1 MIAQT
6 EHELTGYPSVDKPWL
21 KYYDKA
27 LTEEDIPKCSAFRM
41 LYERNKDY
49 LTDTALL
56 YFHKKMTYKML
67 FQKIEKAAAALAAL
81 GIGKGDIVTLQTLNM
96 PQTVILFY
104 ALSYIGAV
112 ANSIFV
118 TEGEEE
124 LHDILLTTE
133 SKMYITMD
141 SFWSSHRN
149 AVLGTDVTHVLLL
162 QVAQEADTVTKI
174 VLSVKRKSPNAECLT
189 WNTFLAFGN
198 KKADE
203 VNDSSL
209 PMAMVYTGGTTGKSK
224 AVVLSSKNLNALV
237 MQYEHTY
244 VGLKR
249 GGVFMNSLP
258 TFIAFGIVCSM
269 HMPLCLGIV
278 NIIVAD
284 PTPMNSGKYFAKYKP
299 NYFVNGIA
307 GIESII
313 NHPKVRKMKLDFIKV
328 LAAGGEPV
336 PVSLEEKT
344 NHFLRE
350 HQSNARLCIGYGM
363 TEVASTVVTSSP
375 RADRMGTVGIPLP
388 ETVVKIVE
396 PETTRELTYDVEGE
410 ICFHTPTMMLGYYK
424 EEEETKNIIKL
435 HPDGML
441 WVHSGDIGRISRDG
455 FLVVVG
461 RIKRIIS
468 IRKDGI
474 YHKVFSKLI
483 EETLGKADGV
493 EGIVIVGREKPA
505 IEHELVAF
513 VVKNSLRAEEEVR
526 CQLQKYAQ
534 KNMETWEQPI
544 EYRFVDNFPRTDVG
558 KINYRKLEEMAK

>member
-41 LYERNKDY
+41 LYEKNKDY

-96 PQTVILFY
+96 PQTIILFY

-149 AVLGTDVTHVLLL
+149 AVSGTDVTHVLLL

-174 VLSVKRKSPNAECLT
+174 VLSVKRKFPNAECLT

-278 NIIVAD
+278 NVIVAD

-328 LAAGGEPV
+328 IAAGGEPV

-396 PETTRELTYDVEGE
+396 PETTRELTYDEEGE
-410 ICFHTPTMMLGYYK
+410 ICFHTPTMMIGYYK

-544 EYRFVDNFPRTDVG
+544 EYHFVDNFPRTDVG

>member
-27 LTEEDIPKCSAFRM
+27 LIEEDIPKCSAFRM

-203 VNDSSL
+203 VNDSSM

-513 VVKNSLRAEEEVR
+513 VVKNSQREEEEVK

-534 KNMETWEQPI
+534 KNMET
-544 EYRFVDNFPRTDVG
+544 
-558 KINYRKLEEMAK
+558 

>member
-141 SFWSSHRN
+141 FFWSSHRN

-513 VVKNSLRAEEEVR
+513 VVKNSQREEEEVK

-534 KNMETWEQPI
+534 KNMETWERPI
-544 EYRFVDNFPRTDVG
+544 EYRFVENFPRTDVG

>member
-27 LTEEDIPKCSAFRM
+27 LIEEDIPKCSAFRM

-203 VNDSSL
+203 VNDSSM

-513 VVKNSLRAEEEVR
+513 VVKNSQREEEEVK

-534 KNMETWEQPI
+534 KNMETWERPI
-544 EYRFVDNFPRTDVG
+544 EYRFVENFPRTDVG

>member
-67 FQKIEKAAAALAAL
+67 FQKIERAAAALAAL

-513 VVKNSLRAEEEVR
+513 VVKNSQREEEEVK

-534 KNMETWEQPI
+534 KNMETWERPI
-544 EYRFVDNFPRTDVG
+544 EYRFVENFPRTDVG

>member
-27 LTEEDIPKCSAFRM
+27 LIEEDIPKCSAFRM

-174 VLSVKRKSPNAECLT
+174 VLSVKRKFPNAECLT

-198 KKADE
+198 KRTDE

-278 NIIVAD
+278 NVIVAD

-328 LAAGGEPV
+328 IAAGGEPV

-513 VVKNSLRAEEEVR
+513 VVKNSQREEEEVK

-534 KNMETWEQPI
+534 KNMETWERPI
-544 EYRFVDNFPRTDVG
+544 EYRFVENFPRTDVG

>member
-1 MIAQT
+1 MIVQT

-41 LYERNKDY
+41 LYEKNKDY
-49 LTDTALL
+49 MTDTALL

-96 PQTVILFY
+96 PQTIILFY

-124 LHDILLTTE
+124 LHDILLTTK

-149 AVLGTDVTHVLLL
+149 AVSGTDVTHVLLL

-375 RADRMGTVGIPLP
+375 RADRMGTVEIPLP

-396 PETTRELTYDVEGE
+396 PETTRELTYDEEGE

-424 EEEETKNIIKL
+424 EDEETKNIIKL

-441 WVHSGDIGRISRDG
+441 WVHSGDIGRISKDG

-513 VVKNSLRAEEEVR
+513 VVKNSQRAEEEVK

-534 KNMETWEQPI
+534 KNMETWERPI
-544 EYRFVDNFPRTDVG
+544 EYRFVENFPRTDVG

>member
-41 LYERNKDY
+41 LYEKNKDY

-96 PQTVILFY
+96 PQTIILFY

-149 AVLGTDVTHVLLL
+149 AVSGTDVTHVLLL

-513 VVKNSLRAEEEVR
+513 VVKNSQREEEEVK

-534 KNMETWEQPI
+534 KNMETWERPI
-544 EYRFVDNFPRTDVG
+544 EYRFVENFPRTDVG

>member
-41 LYERNKDY
+41 LYEKNKDY

-96 PQTVILFY
+96 PQTIILFY

-149 AVLGTDVTHVLLL
+149 AVSGTDVTHVLLL

-284 PTPMNSGKYFAKYKP
+284 QTPMNSGKYFAKYKP

-441 WVHSGDIGRISRDG
+441 WVH
-455 FLVVVG
+455 
-461 RIKRIIS
+461 
-468 IRKDGI
+468 
-474 YHKVFSKLI
+474 
-483 EETLGKADGV
+483 E
-493 EGIVIVGREKPA
+493 
-505 IEHELVAF
+505 
-513 VVKNSLRAEEEVR
+513 N
-526 CQLQKYAQ
+526 
-534 KNMETWEQPI
+534 
-544 EYRFVDNFPRTDVG
+544 
-558 KINYRKLEEMAK
+558 

>member
-27 LTEEDIPKCSAFRM
+27 LIEEDIPKCSAFRM

-513 VVKNSLRAEEEVR
+513 VVKNSQREEEEVK

-534 KNMETWEQPI
+534 KNMETWERPI
-544 EYRFVDNFPRTDVG
+544 EYRFVENFPRTDVG

>member
-513 VVKNSLRAEEEVR
+513 VVKNSQREEEEVK

-534 KNMETWEQPI
+534 KNMETWERPI
-544 EYRFVDNFPRTDVG
+544 EYRFVENFPRTDVG

>member
-21 KYYDKA
+21 KNYDKA

-41 LYERNKDY
+41 LYEKNKDY

-96 PQTVILFY
+96 PQTIILFY

-149 AVLGTDVTHVLLL
+149 AVSGTDVTHVLLL

-513 VVKNSLRAEEEVR
+513 VVKNSQREEEEVK

-534 KNMETWEQPI
+534 KNMETWERPI
-544 EYRFVDNFPRTDVG
+544 EYRFVENFPRTDVG